1 MNCIICRMRRQNSA
15 SAHLFQNCIKTHG
28 TEYVA
33 NRHSPA
39 LPKSSVLF
47 CFWNR
52 KDGQDFPT
60 DFWHLWQVYFP
71 SGYIMLF
78 VCAGLWVTLPFH
90 ISNSQNP
97 KDISQTHRNFYE
109 KCVKTISNYSQI
121 ILKPSWHLTFQV
133 LDLFNIW
140 KRRTLDRRYDL
151 WWTTS
156 RAVCFTTLIPN
167 VTWCDFRGERQIAV
181 A

>member
-1 MNCIICRMRRQNSA
+1 
-15 SAHLFQNCIKTHG
+15 
-28 TEYVA
+28 
-33 NRHSPA
+33 
-39 LPKSSVLF
+39 
-47 CFWNR
+47 
-52 KDGQDFPT
+52 
-60 DFWHLWQVYFP
+60 
-71 SGYIMLF
+71 MLF

-97 KDISQTHRNFYE
+97 KDISQTHRNFDG

-121 ILKPSWHLTFQV
+121 VLKPSWHLTFKV
-133 LDLFNIW
+133 LDLFNVW

-167 VTWCDFRGERQIAV
+167 VPWSLSGPQKHGTKWKESMNPRYRKQLLFTARSNRALNIESTSSLYCRVQTQFSRNVEGRH
-181 A
+181 